1 MQEVQSVA
9 IVQGGFTMKFVRQKI
24 FSMVIVMAV
33 VMGILF
39 PAPIVNAASG
49 DTTVYITKSGEKYH
63 SDGCSSLKKSKISI
77 ALKDAVAKGYSPCSK
92 CNPASLDSTS
102 GSESTKAATSKT
114 STTSSSNTTATKESA
129 EVEALKS
136 YKGNTKDFNAYDYY
150 KNNSDLQSAIG
161 ADGEALLK
169 HYQDYGKKE
178 GRIAIVAAAATAA
191 TTTTKS
197 SKSSSSSGYGFD
209 TYNIPEQQ
217 DTEDTYVLNT
227 STLKIH
233 HPTCKDVPKIKPANY
248 ATSSSSTA
256 ELMAQGY
263 TLCGHCFK

>member
-1 MQEVQSVA
+1 
-9 IVQGGFTMKFVRQKI
+9 MKIVRQKI
-24 FSMVIVMAV
+24 FSMVMVMAV

-39 PAPIVNAASG
+39 PTPTVYAASG
-49 DTTVYITKSGEKYH
+49 DTIVYITKSGEKYH

-92 CNPASLDSTS
+92 CNPVSLDSTG
-102 GSESTKAATSKT
+102 GSESTKTTNSEASTSQKSTSKT
-114 STTSSSNTTATKESA
+114 STASNTKTTATTESA

-150 KNNSDLQSAIG
+150 KNNADLQSAIG
-161 ADGEALLK
+161 ADGAALLK
-169 HYQDYGKKE
+169 HYKEYGKKE

-191 TTTTKS
+191 TNTTKS

-217 DTEDTYVLNT
+217 DTEETYVLNT

-233 HPTCKDVPKIKPANY
+233 HPTCKDVAKIKPANY
-248 ATSSSSTA
+248 ATSSSSTD

>member
-1 MQEVQSVA
+1 MK
-9 IVQGGFTMKFVRQKI
+9 IVKQRI
-24 FSMVIVMAV
+24 FSIIMVMTVLT
-33 VMGILF
+33 GILL
-39 PAPIVNAASG
+39 PAPTVNAASG
-49 DTTVYITKSGEKYH
+49 DTTVYVTKSGDKYH

-92 CNPASLDSTS
+92 CNPVSLDVAG

-114 STTSSSNTTATKESA
+114 STSKASTASSTKTATTTESA
-129 EVEALKS
+129 EVEALKN

-150 KNNSDLQSAIG
+150 KNNADLQSAIG
-161 ADGEALLK
+161 ADGDALLK
-169 HYQDYGKKE
+169 HYKEYGKKE

-248 ATSSSSTA
+248 ATSSASTA